1 MENVK
6 GIVCEI
12 IFSNEENG
20 YTVCELENGE
30 DNFVAFGC
38 LPYVNVGDKLVMTG
52 EWVVHMEYGEQFK
65 IVSYEKA
72 TPEESEEIL
81 LYLSSG
87 AIKGIKSATAK
98 RIVDAFGK
106 DTLNVIRDEPE
117 KLGRIK
123 GISRDK
129 AIAVHNQYIKQMS
142 VQKKHL

>member
-65 IVSYEKA
+65 
-72 TPEESEEIL
+72 
-81 LYLSSG
+81 
-87 AIKGIKSATAK
+87 
-98 RIVDAFGK
+98 
-106 DTLNVIRDEPE
+106 
-117 KLGRIK
+117 
-123 GISRDK
+123 
-129 AIAVHNQYIKQMS
+129 
-142 VQKKHL
+142 KHICKFALFKPFCQ